1 MLRTLLVVCVCVCVG
16 GGGHLGLTLI
26 VAAFSLC
33 VRGMLTQWTT
43 LLYILL
49 QSSACES

>member
-1 MLRTLLVVCVCVCVG
+1 MLRMLVVFFVLEIEGFCV
-16 GGGHLGLTLI
+16 LGLTLN

-33 VRGMLTQWTT
+33 TRGMLTQWTT

-49 QSSACES
+49 QSSAWEL